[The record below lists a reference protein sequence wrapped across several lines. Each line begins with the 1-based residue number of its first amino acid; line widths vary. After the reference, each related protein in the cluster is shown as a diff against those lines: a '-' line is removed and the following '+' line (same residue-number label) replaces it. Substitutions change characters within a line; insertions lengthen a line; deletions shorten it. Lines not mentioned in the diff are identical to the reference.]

1 MSFETFPTLEFP
13 VPGLFNISFHWWT
26 SRQIRIIFFGEQND
40 TKAFGSHNV
49 LEKVF
54 KKGLKMNVFAI
65 ISIWVLIVVAFG
77 IYWHGLRISQKM
89 TQCLSLLEKIA
100 EGLKK

>member
-1 MSFETFPTLEFP
+1 VEFTKDKDY
-13 VPGLFNISFHWWT
+13 LFIK
-26 SRQIRIIFFGEQND
+26 EQND
-40 TKAFGSHNV
+40 TEAFGSHNV

-54 KKGLKMNVFAI
+54 KKGLKMNVSTI

-77 IYWHGLRISQKM
+77 IYWHGLRISQKV
-89 TQCLSLLEKIA
+89 TKCLTVLEKIA